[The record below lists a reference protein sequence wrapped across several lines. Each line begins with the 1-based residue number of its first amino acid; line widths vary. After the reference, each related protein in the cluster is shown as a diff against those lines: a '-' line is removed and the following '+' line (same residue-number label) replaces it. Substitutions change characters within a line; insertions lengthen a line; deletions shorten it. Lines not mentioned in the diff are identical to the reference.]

1 MTSEERRQGRRAR
14 REAARA
20 AKKAQRCASFDDF
33 DTVFSY
39 GNLYRAYK
47 KSRRNVA
54 WKASVQKYITQAP
67 LNVRNTY
74 ERLQKGTFRSSGFYE
89 FDLHERG
96 KKRHIKSVTVGERVV
111 QRCLCDYALVPMLRR
126 TMIYDNGA
134 SLEGRGYHFS
144 VKRLEKHLRDHY
156 RKHGTDGYI
165 LIFDFKKFY
174 DNVSHALLYWIMKN
188 QFNDK
193 RIRGL
198 TKHFVDMFG
207 DVGLGLGSQVSQ
219 ILSLASAN
227 RLDHYIKEVLRIKGY
242 GRYNDDG
249 YLIHESKAYL
259 QKCLSDMQMV
269 CKALGITLN
278 LKKTHIIKLSHG
290 FTYLKIRF
298 LITETGRIVKKIY
311 KKSVVRERRKL
322 KKFRILY
329 DKRIM
334 TMEDVYISFQSWC
347 AYAENFNAWHSIQ
360 RMRRLFNDLFIQS
373 FAAYG
378 Y

>member
-1 MTSEERRQGRRAR
+1 MPTDLMRLYVTIRQPYKLHFFEEEMTSEERRQGRRAR

-174 DNVSHALLYWIMKN
+174 DNVSH
-188 QFNDK
+188 
-193 RIRGL
+193 
-198 TKHFVDMFG
+198 V
-207 DVGLGLGSQVSQ
+207 
-219 ILSLASAN
+219 
-227 RLDHYIKEVLRIKGY
+227 
-242 GRYNDDG
+242 
-249 YLIHESKAYL
+249 
-259 QKCLSDMQMV
+259 
-269 CKALGITLN
+269 
-278 LKKTHIIKLSHG
+278 
-290 FTYLKIRF
+290 
-298 LITETGRIVKKIY
+298 
-311 KKSVVRERRKL
+311 
-322 KKFRILY
+322 
-329 DKRIM
+329 
-334 TMEDVYISFQSWC
+334 
-347 AYAENFNAWHSIQ
+347 
-360 RMRRLFNDLFIQS
+360 
-373 FAAYG
+373 
-378 Y
+378 